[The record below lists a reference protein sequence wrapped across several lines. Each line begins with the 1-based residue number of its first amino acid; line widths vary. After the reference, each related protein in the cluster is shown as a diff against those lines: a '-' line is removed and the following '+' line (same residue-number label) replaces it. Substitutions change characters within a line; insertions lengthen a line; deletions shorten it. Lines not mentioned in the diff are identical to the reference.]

1 MPLIVGLGNIGKEY
15 EGTRHNAGFLIVDK
29 LAETLR
35 TEFKEGNGPFL
46 AAEGNHR
53 GKKVVLIKPTTYVNL
68 SGQAVLRA
76 MRIYKIPHVETLVCI
91 DDLNLSLGTI
101 RLRPGGGDGGHNG
114 LKNIN
119 HEVGSKKYP
128 RLRFG
133 IGNDYP
139 RGQQVDFVLSIF
151 DKEEQ
156 TSVDETVKRAH
167 DAALCFVREGINRA
181 MNLFNN

>member
-35 TEFKEGNGPFL
+35 ATFKEGRGPFL

-53 GKKVVLIKPTTYVNL
+53 GEKVILIKPTTYVNL

-76 MRIYKIPHVETLVCI
+76 MRIYNIPLQDILICI
-91 DDLNLSLGTI
+91 DDLNIPIGTV

-119 HEVGSKKYP
+119 HEVGSKKYS

-139 RGQQVDFVLSIF
+139 RGQQVDFVLSSF
-151 DKEEQ
+151 DKEELP
-156 TSVDETVKRAH
+156 SVDEAVQRAH

-181 MNLFNN
+181 MNLYN